1 MTGKNSFV
9 DLRKL
14 GVGVCVGARDKE
26 RREGPLSDSETS
38 GGSSWL
44 LSGLWQ
50 YLDDCGRDS
59 LQSNG
64 YLCLENPTHWAFFSR
79 RIVSHPASSKEF
91 SVSAREKDP
100 VEKLKWSKKIDFQQ
114 LNTEHNKNDP
124 SQTFQIH
131 REYYRKWKHM
141 ALNSFNLIILYLK
154 MNLENSR
161 NIESL

>member
-38 GGSSWL
+38 DGSSWL
-44 LSGLWQ
+44 LSRLWQ

-64 YLCLENPTHWAFFSR
+64 YLCLGNPTHWAFFSR

-91 SVSAREKDP
+91 SASAREKDP
-100 VEKLKWSKKIDFQQ
+100 VEIIKLKMIQ
-114 LNTEHNKNDP
+114 E
-124 SQTFQIH
+124 
-131 REYYRKWKHM
+131 
-141 ALNSFNLIILYLK
+141 LK
-154 MNLENSR
+154 
-161 NIESL
+161 